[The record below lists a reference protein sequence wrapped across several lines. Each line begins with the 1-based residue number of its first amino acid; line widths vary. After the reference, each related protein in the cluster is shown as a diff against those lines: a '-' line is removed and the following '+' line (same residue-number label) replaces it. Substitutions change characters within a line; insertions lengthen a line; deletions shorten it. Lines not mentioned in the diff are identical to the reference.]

1 MSDFSLT
8 LVLQIKTSKII
19 NDMAKVQQK
28 SEKITAFGGIF
39 FVLDKFDSILSSVI
53 DSHLGL
59 RSTLIGYQYS
69 EIIRAVFSV
78 FCCGGDCM
86 EDLNLYLK
94 DVLTERPHTRVPS
107 ADTVLRGIEELA
119 TENISYTVE
128 KTGNVYDFNTAEKLN
143 QLLIKLLLAT
153 GQLTEGGAY
162 DVDFD
167 HQFLEA
173 DKYDSKRTYKGFD
186 GYSPGVFT
194 IGGLIAYLE
203 NRDGNC
209 NVRFKQAETHRRL
222 FEMMSL
228 FGIHVRSFRADCGS
242 YGEDI
247 VKVVMEHTEKFYIRA
262 ERYAGLYEK
271 VKRQT
276 GWTTV
281 EIGFQQYDVQSFPF
295 ESFGD
300 VKHCRLVVQRQRK
313 QKGEQLDLFDGEYT
327 YRCILTNDWDMTDEE
342 IILHYN
348 KRGSAEQVF
357 DRQNNDF
364 GWAHLPKS
372 FMNQNTVFLLITA
385 MAANFYRYI
394 VALPLM
400 AVLFGIKAT
409 DRVKSFLFRFIAVPA
424 KWIMTA
430 RQYVLNIYTEN
441 RAYARPFKTEF
452 G

>member
-8 LVLQIKTSKII
+8 LVLQFKTSKII
-19 NDMAKVQQK
+19 NDMAKVQIK
-28 SEKITAFGGIF
+28 SEKVTPFGGIF
-39 FVLDKFDSILSSVI
+39 PVRELFSRYMAPIIDKV
-53 DSHLGL
+53 LGL
-59 RSTLIGYQYS
+59 RCASYGYQYS
-69 EIIRAVFSV
+69 EIVGSLSSV
-78 FCCGGDCM
+78 YFCGGDCV
-86 EDLNLYLK
+86 EDVTSHLM
-94 DVLTERPHTRVPS
+94 PHLSLHPTLRTCS
-107 ADTVLRGIEELA
+107 SDTILRGISELA
-119 TENISYTVE
+119 TSNTSYTSD
-128 KTGNVYDFNTAEKLN
+128 TGKSYDFNTAPKLN
-143 QLLIKLLLAT
+143 SLLVKTLINT
-153 GQLTEGGAY
+153 GQLVAGESY
-162 DVDFD
+162 DLDFD

-173 DKYDSKRTYKGFD
+173 EKYDSKRTYKGFD

-203 NRDGNC
+203 NRDGNA
-209 NVRFKQAETHRRL
+209 NVRFMQAETHRRF
-222 FEMMSL
+222 FEMMRS

-242 YGEDI
+242 YSEDI
-247 VKVVMEHTEKFYIRA
+247 VKAVMEHTEKFYIRA

-281 EIGFQQYDVQSFPF
+281 EIGFQRYDVQSFPF
-295 ESFGD
+295 ESFED
-300 VKHCRLVVQRQRK
+300 VKHCRLVVQRQRR

-348 KRGSAEQVF
+348 KRGAAEQVF

-424 KWIMTA
+424 KWVKTA
-430 RQYVLNIYTEN
+430 RQYKLNIFSNKPYNLIWEH
-441 RAYARPFKTEF
+441 